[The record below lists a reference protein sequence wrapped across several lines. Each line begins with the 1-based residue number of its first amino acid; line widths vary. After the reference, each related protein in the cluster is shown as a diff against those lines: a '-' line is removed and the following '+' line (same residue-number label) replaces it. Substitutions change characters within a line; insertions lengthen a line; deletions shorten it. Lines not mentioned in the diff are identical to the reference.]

1 MSGVVNFYGAHI
13 DVFQQKCKLTKKQ
26 KILCIN
32 DQTYCYSVPYLLGL
46 YAIEKFF
53 TTLKDFIHQDLVYLI
68 PDRKATIDTTFFGSR
83 VQKTTGSLSEEK
95 KISQT
100 TN

>member
-32 DQTYCYSVPYLLGL
+32 HQAYCYSVPYLLGL

-68 PDRKATIDTTFFGSR
+68 PDRKATINTTFFGSK
-83 VQKTTGSLSEEK
+83 VQKTAGSLSEK
-95 KISQT
+95 KRIF
-100 TN
+100 TNN

>member
-1 MSGVVNFYGAHI
+1 MQAHE
-13 DVFQQKCKLTKKQ
+13 KQ

-32 DQTYCYSVPYLLGL
+32 HQAYSVPYLLGL

-68 PDRKATIDTTFFGSR
+68 PDRKATIDTTLFGSE
-83 VQKTTGSLSEEK
+83 VQKTNGSLSEK
-95 KISQT
+95 KNFF
-100 TN
+100 TNN

>member
-1 MSGVVNFYGAHI
+1 MSGVVNFHGAHI

-32 DQTYCYSVPYLLGL
+32 HQAYSVPYLLGL

-68 PDRKATIDTTFFGSR
+68 PDRKATIATTFFGSK
-83 VQKTTGSLSEEK
+83 VQKTAGSLSEK
-95 KISQT
+95 KEFSQT

>member
-1 MSGVVNFYGAHI
+1 MYFRKNASSRKSRKFCVSTTKPTVTQFHI
-13 DVFQQKCKLTKKQ
+13 SWD
-26 KILCIN
+26 
-32 DQTYCYSVPYLLGL
+32 

-68 PDRKATIDTTFFGSR
+68 PDRKATIDTTFFGSK

>member
-13 DVFQQKCKLTKKQ
+13 DAFQQKCKLTKKQ

-32 DQTYCYSVPYLLGL
+32 HQAYSVPYLLGL

-68 PDRKATIDTTFFGSR
+68 PDRKATIDTTLFGSE
-83 VQKTTGSLSEEK
+83 VQKTNGSLSEK
-95 KISQT
+95 KNFF
-100 TN
+100 TNN